1 MSTLELKMKIID
13 QIIHLS
19 DDSLVMEINS
29 LLSFH
34 SNESE
39 IELSTKQMANIRESE
54 AQIAAGQFNESTA
67 LWGKTFN
74 DA

>member
-1 MSTLELKMKIID
+1 
-13 QIIHLS
+13 
-19 DDSLVMEINS
+19 MEINS